1 MSFDTQEVLYKI
13 YSVWDVGGLGR
24 GEAFETSGT
33 SRFAEN
39 HLILWVLTGPSAHLG
54 TQAYNR
60 CMAQKFLFPR
70 FKQTLQG
77 LVSLQAVP
85 KPLCT
90 GNPPKAE
97 SSQHHHGDGG
107 WQIVNM
113 CGFQS
118 MK

>member
-1 MSFDTQEVLYKI
+1 MSFDTQKVLYKI

-33 SRFAEN
+33 SKFAEN

-70 FKQTLQG
+70 FKQKLPRSGKLASHLKTF
-77 LVSLQAVP
+77 VKW
-85 KPLCT
+85 KPL
-90 GNPPKAE
+90 K
-97 SSQHHHGDGG
+97 S
-107 WQIVNM
+107 
-113 CGFQS
+113 
-118 MK
+118 